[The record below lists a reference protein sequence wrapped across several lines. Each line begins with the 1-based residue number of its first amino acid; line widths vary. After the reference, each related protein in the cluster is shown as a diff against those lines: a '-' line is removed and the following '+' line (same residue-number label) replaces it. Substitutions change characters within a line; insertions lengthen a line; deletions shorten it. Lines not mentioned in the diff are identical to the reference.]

1 MKASLSWIN
10 DYTPVKLD
18 TDKLV
23 DALTMAGLE
32 VDSVTDR
39 YAHLQTVVVGR
50 IVDVSPHPN
59 ADRLTLCQV
68 DIGDNTVKVVCG
80 APNVKK
86 EMLAPLALPGTVFDE
101 DNILEKTTIRGE
113 TSHGMLCSEKELRI
127 GEDGSGI
134 MSLSASLTPGTPLDQ
149 ALALSDKTLD
159 IDLTP
164 NRPDCLSIIGI
175 AREVAAIQNT
185 GMQYPDIRPT
195 PSKGAT
201 IFDKTSVTI
210 EAPDHCPRYAAR
222 LIEEIKIGPS
232 PAWLKDRLL
241 SVGLRPINNVVDI
254 TNFVM
259 METGQPLHAFDFDHL
274 EENRIVVRTA
284 KDGEKFQTLDQK
296 EHTLTSDNLM
306 ICDGKKPVAI
316 GGVMGGLNS
325 EIEDSTSRVLLESA
339 YFSPMSIRKTAKR
352 LGINTDASHRFERG
366 VDPEGT
372 LIAVNRAAQL
382 MVELCNGTLAEGII
396 DEHPGKTTLSP
407 IELSLDFANRVLGTA
422 IPQEQA
428 KALLESIEF
437 KVDITGPDQLSVLA
451 PTYRVDVLRPVDL
464 IEEIARLYGYD
475 NIPTTFPQNTPQA
488 KIPNKTIVC
497 RNQIK
502 TLMTGLGFS
511 EAINYSFI
519 DSQAWDKMNLPEADS
534 RRQCVKILNP
544 LTEDQTVMRTMI
556 LPNLLKNMHRNL
568 AQGVTNLKLFEI
580 AQIFIETKPDDLPE
594 ETAYLSGLWTGA
606 RHPVSWHDIATPC
619 DFFDLKGALEG
630 LFDALKVMPVDFSVL
645 PEEACYYI
653 RPGYAAQIRV
663 NNTVIG
669 IMGEIHPQV
678 LKNFDLRQTGHI
690 FEIDLNALIP
700 LIPEVV
706 EAKPLPK
713 YPAVARDFTLI
724 VDNGLESNEIVKK
737 IQALDEPL
745 VENVYL
751 FDKFEGKQIPKGKK
765 SLSFRIRYRS
775 DNRTLEDEE
784 INLLHK
790 TIADKIIDLFNA
802 ALPT

>member
-18 TDKLV
+18 ADKLV
-23 DALTMAGLE
+23 DALTMVGLE
-32 VDSVTDR
+32 VDSVIER
-39 YAHLQTVVVGR
+39 YAHLNTVVVGR

-68 DIGDNTVKVVCG
+68 DIGEKTVTVVCG
-80 APNVKK
+80 APNVEKD
-86 EMLAPLALPGTVFDE
+86 MLAPLALPGTVFHE
-101 DNILEKTTIRGE
+101 DKILEESVIRGE
-113 TSHGMLCSEKELRI
+113 KSHGMLCSEKELQI

-134 MSLSASLTPGTPLDQ
+134 LRLSPSLTPGMPLSQ
-149 ALALSDKTLD
+149 ALDLYDKTLD

-175 AREVAAIQNT
+175 AREVAAIQKT
-185 GMQYPDIRPT
+185 ALQYPEIQST
-195 PSKGAT
+195 PSGEAT
-201 IFDKTSVTI
+201 IFDKTSVKI
-210 EAPDHCPRYAAR
+210 ESPAHCPRYAAR
-222 LIEEIKIGPS
+222 LIENIKIGPS

-259 METGQPLHAFDFDHL
+259 METGQPLHAFDFNHL

-284 KDGEKFQTLDQK
+284 KNGEKFQTLDNK
-296 EHTLTSDNLM
+296 EHILTDENLM

-325 EIEDSTSRVLLESA
+325 EIEDITTRVLLESA

-372 LIAVNRAAQL
+372 LTALNRASQL
-382 MVELCNGTLAEGII
+382 MVDICNGTLVDGII
-396 DEHPGKTTLSP
+396 DEHPGKISTSP
-407 IELSLDFANRVLGTA
+407 IVLSIENTNRVLGTD
-422 IPQEQA
+422 ITQDQA

-437 KVDITGPDQLSVLA
+437 KVEIEDPDHLSVLP
-451 PTYRVDVLRPVDL
+451 PTFRVDVTRQIDL
-464 IEEIARLYGYD
+464 IEEIARLYGYTQ
-475 NIPTTFPQNTPQA
+475 IPTTFPQNTPQA
-488 KIPNKTIVC
+488 KIPKKVIVC
-497 RNQIK
+497 RNNIK
-502 TLMTGLGFS
+502 HLMTGLGFS
-511 EAINYSFI
+511 EAVNYSFI
-519 DSQAWDKMNLPEADS
+519 DSLAWDNLNLPEDDL
-534 RRQCVKILNP
+534 RRKCVKILNP
-544 LTEDQTVMRTMI
+544 LSEDQTMMRSMI

-580 AQIFIETKPDDLPE
+580 AKIFIETQRDDLPE
-594 ETAYLSGLWTGA
+594 ETLYLSGLWTGS
-606 RHPVSWHDIATPC
+606 RHPISWHDTGIPC

-630 LFDALKVMPVDFSVL
+630 LFKALDIPSVTL
-645 PEEACYYI
+645 SAVPKDACYYT
-653 RPGYAAQIRV
+653 RPGYSAQIWT
-663 NNTVIG
+663 NQTCLG
-669 IMGEIHPQV
+669 IMGELHPTV
-678 LKNFDLRQTGHI
+678 LKNYDLKQTAYI

-700 LIPEVV
+700 LIPDVV
-706 EAKPLPK
+706 QARALPK
-713 YPAVARDFTLI
+713 YPAVSRDFTLI
-724 VDNGLESNEIVKK
+724 VDKGLESNEIVNN
-737 IQALDEPL
+737 IQSLDEPL

-751 FDKFEGKQIPKGKK
+751 FDMFEGKQIPKGKK

-775 DNRTLEDEE
+775 ETRTLADEE

-790 TIADKIIDLFNA
+790 TIADKVIDLFKA